1 MSEIKTAL
9 KTTGM
14 VLAVIFV
21 LRQLPVTSQLVGVAL
36 TGSTNA
42 GG

>member
-36 TGSTNA
+36 TGSTN
-42 GG
+42 G

>member
-21 LRQLPVTSQLVGVAL
+21 LRQLPITSQLVGVAL
-36 TGSTNA
+36 TGNTNA
-42 GG
+42 Q

>member
-1 MSEIKTAL
+1 MNEIKSAL
-9 KTTGM
+9 KVTAT

-36 TGSTNA
+36 TGSTNN
-42 GG
+42 